1 MRSVRPPALT
11 AIAVL
16 VAVVVAGCASTDASV
31 QVRGATALGATPP
44 PSAAPVV
51 TEPPTTT
58 PATEP
63 PATEAPTTEPQPRTT
78 EPTGPAF
85 ELDPDKPIQPYDA
98 YLVAAVNDIQDF
110 WRSTFPTVYRG
121 VYQELS
127 GGLIPVYAG
136 KQDVPGC
143 GEPRTTYE
151 DIRGNAFYCF
161 EGDFIAY
168 DDSELM
174 PDLNADLGPVVIGV
188 VLAHEWGHAIQ
199 RRIDYEDATIYME
212 QQADCFSGAWIAH
225 LARGENP
232 DLSLA
237 DDELKSA
244 MNGMIQV
251 RDTPGTGIQE
261 AGAHGTAF
269 DRVGAFQDGFLNGV
283 GKCAT
288 YPQDKPQVLSFRYVD
303 GQEDAPFESSGTSG
317 TDEPPDIFTLMS
329 NELNVFWPQRIEG
342 MPTLTIAPYQGDPG
356 DACDDRPSP
365 SLDVAF
371 YCPDSGE
378 VLVNF
383 SLARQFYDSLR
394 DFSVGYLLAEAW
406 SEAAQTALGSDL
418 DGEQRVL
425 ANDCFVG
432 AFARSTLPNT
442 VNPNRSTTNTTL
454 SPGDLDEAVST
465 AIEVGDDR
473 ADTNDLGSPFEKI
486 DAFRAGVLGDLAACQ
501 DRFGV

>member
-1 MRSVRPPALT
+1 
-11 AIAVL
+11 
-16 VAVVVAGCASTDASV
+16 
-31 QVRGATALGATPP
+31 
-44 PSAAPVV
+44 
-51 TEPPTTT
+51 
-58 PATEP
+58 
-63 PATEAPTTEPQPRTT
+63 
-78 EPTGPAF
+78 
-85 ELDPDKPIQPYDA
+85 
-98 YLVAAVNDIQDF
+98 
-110 WRSTFPTVYRG
+110 
-121 VYQELS
+121 
-127 GGLIPVYAG
+127 
-136 KQDVPGC
+136 
-143 GEPRTTYE
+143 
-151 DIRGNAFYCF
+151 
-161 EGDFIAY
+161 
-168 DDSELM
+168 
-174 PDLNADLGPVVIGV
+174 
-188 VLAHEWGHAIQ
+188 
-199 RRIDYEDATIYME
+199 
-212 QQADCFSGAWIAH
+212 
-225 LARGENP
+225 
-232 DLSLA
+232 
-237 DDELKSA
+237 
-244 MNGMIQV
+244 
-251 RDTPGTGIQE
+251 
-261 AGAHGTAF
+261 
-269 DRVGAFQDGFLNGV
+269 
-283 GKCAT
+283 
-288 YPQDKPQVLSFRYVD
+288 
-303 GQEDAPFESSGTSG
+303 
-317 TDEPPDIFTLMS
+317 
-329 NELNVFWPQRIEG
+329 

-501 DRFGV
+501 DRFGL